1 MSSTDL
7 EQTAYAEEDGSSNQ
21 EIKQIEINLNVIK
34 SFFINTVSLYECL
47 IKKCCNSCNVVR
59 SEEFITLHKTLVDFE
74 SIFKLFEVS
83 FNKNLLNS
91 FVKIQNHEEAQ
102 KFPCFINSC
111 NLSYSTEEGAK
122 IHFIKNHCK
131 KGDMFNLVNDYA
143 EPLLDFTQIKRDDE
157 GRFVCEND
165 GCNYSTLDRSNF
177 RVHVKRHSGDR
188 KFVCI
193 CSKKFFT
200 RDPLMIHFVRVHLK
214 DIDWELANKDIRTL
228 RKTIRRLINR
238 KYCLYQSN
246 DDIPDSDSDLNGP
259 SNEEN
264 ATLSNLITQAISTSN
279 LDEDMLEAEEAIEPN
294 KEIEM
299 HPVADEVEMIEAAER
314 AEKTGVE
321 EEPNGEDDDEPMNSF
336 NVSINL
342 KDNNFFTDSVTF
354 KSEGISADI
363 DDLLTKNSP
372 NESINAT
379 MSLPATKDKVVKK
392 EIPQR
397 ARKYKCPHKFC
408 QQEFF
413 TTKNLMIHLKASHD
427 PNNPIPCQE
436 QGCSARFKSAALLA
450 QHQKRHR
457 VQYTCSLCTYKTH
470 LAALMTRH
478 NRQHAGDQ
486 LFHEC
491 SICHEKFEYLGSLSS
506 HRRKV
511 HNEDE
516 PLVCDW
522 RECDK
527 KFKTIIGLKK
537 HRREFHLNMKAE
549 IRCEWP
555 ECNAIFSNRTSM
567 TNHTRIHTN
576 ERPYQC
582 TWQDCGKWFRL
593 KETLKRH
600 IKLHQGYKPHACPFD
615 NCDSSFFTKKN
626 VKTHIEKVHLKNG
639 ESENNPASIIKLEEE
654 EEEAV
659 D

>member
-1 MSSTDL
+1 MNSDID
-7 EQTAYAEEDGSSNQ
+7 QTAFSEEDAAPTQ

-34 SFFINTVSLYECL
+34 SFFTNTVALYECL
-47 IKKCCNSCNVVR
+47 IKKCCKSCNVVR
-59 SEEFITLHKTLVDFE
+59 SEDFITLHKTLCDFE
-74 SIFKLFEVS
+74 SIFKVFEVS
-83 FNKNLLNS
+83 FNNNLLNS
-91 FVKIQNHEEAQ
+91 FVKIQNNEDTQ
-102 KFPCFINSC
+102 KFPCYINSC

-131 KGDMFNLVNDYA
+131 KGNMFNIVTDNTDS
-143 EPLLDFTQIKRDDE
+143 LLDFSQIKRDDE
-157 GRFVCEND
+157 GRFICQND
-165 GCNYSTLDRSNF
+165 GCTYASNDRSNF
-177 RVHVKRHSGDR
+177 RVHTKRHSGDR

-214 DIDWELANKDIRTL
+214 DVNWDLANKDIRSL
-228 RKTIRRLINR
+228 RKTVRRLINR
-238 KYCLYQSN
+238 NYCLFNSN

-264 ATLSNLITQAISTSN
+264 STLSHLITQAISTSASDENTDLPNEDIENNKN
-279 LDEDMLEAEEAIEPN
+279 LGLNPEMEDIEIVDGSVDIKGAIDETNMDDGGDVDEDA
-294 KEIEM
+294 
-299 HPVADEVEMIEAAER
+299 
-314 AEKTGVE
+314 
-321 EEPNGEDDDEPMNSF
+321 EPMNSF

-354 KSEGISADI
+354 KSEGISDDI
-363 DDLLTKNSP
+363 DDLLTKNNP

-379 MSLPATKDKVVKK
+379 MSLPSTKVIKK
-392 EIPQR
+392 DIPQR

-408 QQEFF
+408 SQEFF
-413 TTKNLMIHLKASHD
+413 TTKNLLIHLKASHD

-436 QGCSARFKSAALLA
+436 SGCSARFKSAALLA

-457 VQYTCSLCTYKTH
+457 VQYTCSLCSYKTH

-516 PLVCDW
+516 PLICDW
-522 RECDK
+522 KDCDK

-555 ECNAIFSNRTSM
+555 ECNAVFSNRTAM
-567 TNHTRIHTN
+567 TNHMRIHTN

-600 IKLHQGYKPHACPFD
+600 IKLHQGYKPHSCPFD
-615 NCDSSFFTKKN
+615 NCNSSFFTKRN
-626 VKTHIEKVHLKNG
+626 VKMHIEKVHLKNP
-639 ESENNPASIIKLEEE
+639 STKSKIKMEIDEETE
-654 EEEAV
+654 EV
-659 D
+659 